1 MRTVKLGKTRFNIP
15 EVGCFG
21 GIPIIRLDVDTVV
34 RATGMLIR

>member
-1 MRTVKLGKTRFNIP
+1 MRTVKLGKARFNIP
-15 EVGCFG
+15 EVGFG